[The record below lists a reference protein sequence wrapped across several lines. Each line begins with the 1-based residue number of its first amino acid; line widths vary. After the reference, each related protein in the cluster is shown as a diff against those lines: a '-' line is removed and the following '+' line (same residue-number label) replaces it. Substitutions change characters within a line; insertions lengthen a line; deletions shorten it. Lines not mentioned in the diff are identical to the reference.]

1 MFSVRLSRMSYQ
13 GPRGAPQAH
22 SSERARGNR
31 MKITEVRVHLRGEEK
46 LKAFATIVFD
56 DSFAVRNVKVI
67 EGKNGL
73 FVSMPSRKR
82 KDGTYQDV
90 AHPLNNETREMI
102 EKQVIAQ
109 YEEEL
114 KKAAKEEI
122 KPREEIKPELST
134 EKEEIKP
141 ELPTEGL
148 GEVIGEKEE
157 KQE

>member
-1 MFSVRLSRMSYQ
+1 
-13 GPRGAPQAH
+13 
-22 SSERARGNR
+22 
-31 MKITEVRVHLRGEEK
+31 MKITEVRIHLRGEEK
-46 LKAFATIVFD
+46 LKAFATLVLD

-102 EKQVIAQ
+102 EKEVISR

-114 KKAAKEEI
+114 KKAGEEV
-122 KPREEIKPELST
+122 KPEPVKPEPIKPEPVT
-134 EKEEIKP
+134 PEPVTPEPVKP
-141 ELPTEGL
+141 EPLEG
-148 GEVIGEKEE
+148 EIEKNEDAEE
-157 KQE
+157 KKE

>member
-1 MFSVRLSRMSYQ
+1 
-13 GPRGAPQAH
+13 
-22 SSERARGNR
+22 

-46 LKAFATIVFD
+46 LKAFATLVFD

-102 EKQVIAQ
+102 EKEVISR

-114 KKAAKEEI
+114 KKEEKGI
-122 KPREEIKPELST
+122 KRELSRDEKEIKPEPPTEELEGVIE
-134 EKEEIKP
+134 EKEE
-141 ELPTEGL
+141 
-148 GEVIGEKEE
+148 
-157 KQE
+157 

>member
-1 MFSVRLSRMSYQ
+1 
-13 GPRGAPQAH
+13 
-22 SSERARGNR
+22 
-31 MKITEVRVHLRGEEK
+31 MKITEVRIHLRGEEK
-46 LKAFATIVFD
+46 LKAFVTIVFD

-114 KKAAKEEI
+114 KKAGEEG
-122 KPREEIKPELST
+122 KGEEIKPEPSP
-134 EKEEIKP
+134 KEEIKP
-141 ELPTEGL
+141 ELPTEDL

-157 KQE
+157 KEE

>member
-1 MFSVRLSRMSYQ
+1 
-13 GPRGAPQAH
+13 
-22 SSERARGNR
+22 
-31 MKITEVRVHLRGEEK
+31 MKITEVRIHLRGEEK
-46 LKAFATIVFD
+46 LKAFVTIVFD

-114 KKAAKEEI
+114 KKAEKEGKGDGGEIKPEPSPKEEI
-122 KPREEIKPELST
+122 KPEPSP
-134 EKEEIKP
+134 KEEIKP
-141 ELPTEGL
+141 ELPTEDL

-157 KQE
+157 TEE